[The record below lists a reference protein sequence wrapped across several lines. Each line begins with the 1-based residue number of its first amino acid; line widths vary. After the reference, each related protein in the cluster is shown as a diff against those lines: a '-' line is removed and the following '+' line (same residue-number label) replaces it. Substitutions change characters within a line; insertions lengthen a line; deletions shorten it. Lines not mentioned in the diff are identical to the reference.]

1 MVNKLKHISLLNENL
16 HLDFSEKIK
25 MIQVVLK
32 DYYRENNYEKALDII
47 EVIQL
52 ENNQLFDYFVYL
64 LINQKYEYIK
74 ENNLFYS
81 AMLSFC
87 CQQYLLREAC
97 ILIILLKVS
106 GCDEEDYI
114 DGLIFLN
121 YQKRVDGYM
130 GYINPIDFNLSMYS
144 EEFLLEKF
152 YIPNTVFSLL
162 VYYILEDY
170 ETMEELQCKIW

>member
-74 ENNLFYS
+74 ENNF
-81 AMLSFC
+81 
-87 CQQYLLREAC
+87 
-97 ILIILLKVS
+97 INLKI
-106 GCDEEDYI
+106 EKKK
-114 DGLIFLN
+114 F
-121 YQKRVDGYM
+121 
-130 GYINPIDFNLSMYS
+130 IN
-144 EEFLLEKF
+144 
-152 YIPNTVFSLL
+152 
-162 VYYILEDY
+162 
-170 ETMEELQCKIW
+170 